1 MIRSFIF
8 LVFLYISGM
17 IAYIIYFNRNVIR
30 EQWKE
35 LKAFFSNPSFKRD
48 IGRGLVALLLR
59 YLRKKLFKI

>member
-30 EQWKE
+30 EQWNE
-35 LKAFFSNPSFKRD
+35 LKASFSNPSFKRN

-59 YLRKKLFKI
+59 YLRKKIFKI

>member
-1 MIRSFIF
+1 
-8 LVFLYISGM
+8 M

-35 LKAFFSNPSFKRD
+35 LKAFFSNPSFKRN

-59 YLRKKLFKI
+59 YLRKKIFKI